1 MCSRYRT
8 LIHAASLVVAVTVPA
23 AAQQAPPIHGVTGTV
38 ATEGTIDETQKAGHT
53 IFGKAA
59 QGLGK
64 VFHRNHPAEPVSA
77 ADEETLRGFKQ
88 GTAVVVHFSKTGG
101 NPSPEELERLSADGL
116 TRMEGVVTAVNR
128 VDRTI
133 SVKLADGTKQTLRFS
148 DQAAADVDRAGDG
161 TGNVILY
168 FKDEAGERVAH
179 YFKRVP

>member
-1 MCSRYRT
+1 
-8 LIHAASLVVAVTVPA
+8 
-23 AAQQAPPIHGVTGTV
+23 
-38 ATEGTIDETQKAGHT
+38 
-53 IFGKAA
+53 
-59 QGLGK
+59 
-64 VFHRNHPAEPVSA
+64 
-77 ADEETLRGFKQ
+77 
-88 GTAVVVHFSKTGG
+88 VHFSKTGG
-101 NPSPEELERLSADGL
+101 NPSPEELERLSGDGL

-179 YFKRVP
+179 YFKRVS